1 MWRSSLSGWC
11 NSNPHSLHLVL
22 VDFPF
27 FPKRPMTYDFY
38 ELIKRFFIPCSL
50 AIKNITVLGSGV
62 MGHGI
67 AQVSAT
73 AGYNVVLR
81 DIKQEFLDKAM
92 EKIKWSLDKLVT
104 KEKISSEEGA
114 TIFSRITPIVDLND
128 AVKDAELVIE
138 VVPEIMDLK
147 KQVYAELDKV
157 AKPEVVFA
165 SNTSTLPI
173 TEIANTTSRPDKFIG
188 IHFFNPPQLM
198 KLVEVIPGEK
208 TSQEITNLTQE
219 FVKSV
224 NKQAVLCRKDVPG
237 FIINRLF
244 IPMVHEACYLQDR
257 TGSTLEEIDSAVKFK
272 LGFPMGIFE
281 LADFTGMDVI
291 HKATVEMHLRD
302 KKVITPHKT
311 IEKMFDEK
319 KLGQKSG
326 EGYYKYSDDK
336 YERVELSEEL
346 AQKCNPIQLV
356 ANVLNNAAWLITNG
370 ASDIEEIEMAARLG
384 LGLRK
389 PLFETA
395 KEVGIKNIVDE
406 LNNLAQIHGEFY
418 KPDPLLESMV

>member
-1 MWRSSLSGWC
+1 M
-11 NSNPHSLHLVL
+11 
-22 VDFPF
+22 
-27 FPKRPMTYDFY
+27 
-38 ELIKRFFIPCSL
+38 I
-50 AIKNITVLGSGV
+50 IKNITVLGSGV

-92 EKIKWSLDKLVT
+92 EKIKWSLDKLVS
-104 KEKISSEEGA
+104 KEKITKEEGDI
-114 TIFSRITPIVDLND
+114 IFSRIIPIVNLKD
-128 AVKDAELVIE
+128 AVKDAEMIIE
-138 VVPEIMDLK
+138 VVPEIMELK
-147 KQVYAELDKV
+147 KKVYAELDQV
-157 AKPEVVFA
+157 AGPDVIFA

-173 TEIANTTSRPDKFIG
+173 TEIANTTSRPEKFIG

-198 KLVEVIPGEK
+198 KLVEIIPGEK
-208 TSQEITNLTQE
+208 TTQAIIDLIQEY
-219 FVKSV
+219 VKSV

-244 IPMVHEACYLQDR
+244 IPMVHEACYVQDR
-257 TGSTLEEIDSAVKFK
+257 TNSTLEEIDSAVKFK

-302 KKVITPHKT
+302 KKVINPHPT
-311 IEKMFDEK
+311 VEKMFDEN

-336 YERVELSEEL
+336 YERVTLSEEL
-346 AQKCNPIQLV
+346 AQKFNPIQLV
-356 ANVLNNAAWLITNG
+356 ANILNNAAWLITNG
-370 ASDIEEIEMAARLG
+370 ASDITEIEKAAQLG
-384 LGLRK
+384 LGLKK

-395 KEVGIKNIVDE
+395 KEIGIKNIVNE
-406 LNNLAQIHGEFY
+406 LNNLVKEYGEFY
-418 KPDPLLESMV
+418 KPDPLLISMQ

>member
-1 MWRSSLSGWC
+1 
-11 NSNPHSLHLVL
+11 
-22 VDFPF
+22 
-27 FPKRPMTYDFY
+27 MTV
-38 ELIKRFFIPCSL
+38 
-50 AIKNITVLGSGV
+50 KNITVLGSGV

-92 EKIKWSLDKLVT
+92 EKIKWSLDKLVS
-104 KEKISSEEGA
+104 KEKISKEEGDS
-114 TIFSRITPIVDLND
+114 IFSRITPIVDLNE
-128 AVKDAELVIE
+128 AVKNAELVIE

-147 KQVYAELDKV
+147 KSVYAELDK
-157 AKPEVVFA
+157 AASPEVVFA

-173 TEIANTTSRPDKFIG
+173 TEIANTTSRPEKFIG

-208 TSQEITNLTQE
+208 TSQEITDLTQE
-219 FVKSV
+219 YVKSV

-244 IPMVHEACYLQDR
+244 IPMVHEACYAQDR
-257 TGSTLEEIDSAVKFK
+257 TNAALEEIDSAVKFK

-302 KKVITPHKT
+302 KKVINPHPT

-336 YERVELSEEL
+336 YERVALSEEL
-346 AQKCNPIQLV
+346 AEKFNPIQLV
-356 ANVLNNAAWLITNG
+356 ANILNNAAWLITNG
-370 ASDIEEIEMAARLG
+370 ASDIAEIEKAVQLG

-395 KEVGIKNIVDE
+395 KEIGIKNIVNE
-406 LNNLAQIHGEFY
+406 LNKLAEKHGEFY
-418 KPDPLLESMV
+418 KPDPLLVSMQ

>member
-1 MWRSSLSGWC
+1 MKKYIIK
-11 NSNPHSLHLVL
+11 
-22 VDFPF
+22 DTEF
-27 FPKRPMTYDFY
+27 FQIMTV
-38 ELIKRFFIPCSL
+38 
-50 AIKNITVLGSGV
+50 KNITVLGSGV

-92 EKIKWSLDKLVT
+92 EKIKWSLDKLVS
-104 KEKISSEEGA
+104 KEKISKEEGDA
-114 TIFSRITPIVDLND
+114 IFSRIVPIVDLNE
-128 AVKDAELVIE
+128 AVKNAELVIE

-147 KQVYAELDKV
+147 KSVYAELDK
-157 AKPEVVFA
+157 AANPEVVFA

-173 TEIANTTSRPDKFIG
+173 TEIANTTSRPEKFIG

-208 TSQEITNLTQE
+208 TSQEITDLTQE
-219 FVKSV
+219 YVKSV

-244 IPMVHEACYLQDR
+244 IPMVHEACYAQDR
-257 TGSTLEEIDSAVKFK
+257 TNATLEEIDSAVKFN

-302 KKVITPHKT
+302 KKVINPHPT
-311 IEKMFDEK
+311 IEKMFDGK

-346 AQKCNPIQLV
+346 AEKFNPIQLV
-356 ANVLNNAAWLITNG
+356 ANILNNAAWLITNG
-370 ASDIEEIEMAARLG
+370 ASDIGEIEKAAQLG
-384 LGLRK
+384 LGLKK

-395 KEVGIKNIVDE
+395 KEIGIKNIVDE
-406 LNNLAQIHGEFY
+406 LNKLAEKHGDFY
-418 KPDPLLESMV
+418 KPDPLLISML

>member
-1 MWRSSLSGWC
+1 
-11 NSNPHSLHLVL
+11 
-22 VDFPF
+22 
-27 FPKRPMTYDFY
+27 MTV
-38 ELIKRFFIPCSL
+38 
-50 AIKNITVLGSGV
+50 KNITVLGSGV

-92 EKIKWSLDKLVT
+92 GKIKWSLDKLVS
-104 KEKISSEEGA
+104 KEKISKEEGDS
-114 TIFSRITPIVDLND
+114 IFSRITPIVDLKE

-147 KQVYAELDKV
+147 KKVYAELDQV
-157 AKPEVVFA
+157 AAPEVIFA

-173 TEIANTTSRPDKFIG
+173 TEIANTTSRPEKFVG

-208 TSQEITNLTQE
+208 TSQQVTDLTLE
-219 FVKSV
+219 YVKSV
-224 NKQAVLCRKDVPG
+224 NKQAVVCRKDVPG

-244 IPMVHEACYLQDR
+244 IPMVHEACFVKDR
-257 TGSTLEEIDSAVKFK
+257 TDATLEEIDSAVKFN

-302 KKVITPHKT
+302 KKVINPHPLV
-311 IEKMFDEK
+311 EKMFDEK

-336 YERVELSEEL
+336 YERVALSEEL
-346 AQKCNPIQLV
+346 AQKCNPIQIV
-356 ANVLNNAAWLITNG
+356 ANILNNAAWLITNG
-370 ASDIEEIEMAARLG
+370 ASDIDEIEKAAQLG
-384 LGLRK
+384 LGLKK

-395 KEVGIKNIVDE
+395 KEIGIKNIVDE
-406 LNNLAQIHGEFY
+406 LNKLAEEHGEFY
-418 KPDPLLESMV
+418 KPDPLLISMQ

>member
-1 MWRSSLSGWC
+1 MS
-11 NSNPHSLHLVL
+11 V
-22 VDFPF
+22 
-27 FPKRPMTYDFY
+27 
-38 ELIKRFFIPCSL
+38 
-50 AIKNITVLGSGV
+50 KNITVLGSGV

-92 EKIKWSLDKLVT
+92 EKIKWSLDKLVS
-104 KEKISSEEGA
+104 KEKISKDEGDS
-114 TIFSRITPIVDLND
+114 IFARITPIVDLNE
-128 AVKDAELVIE
+128 AVKNAELVIE

-147 KQVYAELDKV
+147 KSVYAELDK
-157 AKPEVVFA
+157 AAGPEVIFA

-173 TEIANTTSRPDKFIG
+173 TEIANTTSRPEKFIG

-208 TSQEITNLTQE
+208 TGQEITELTQE

-244 IPMVHEACYLQDR
+244 IPMVHEACYAQDR
-257 TGSTLEEIDSAVKFK
+257 TSATLEEIDSAVKFK

-302 KKVITPHKT
+302 KKVINPHPT
-311 IEKMFDEK
+311 VEKMFDEK

-336 YERVELSEEL
+336 YERVTLSEEL
-346 AQKCNPIQLV
+346 AQKFNPIQLV
-356 ANVLNNAAWLITNG
+356 ANILNNAAWLITNG
-370 ASDIEEIEMAARLG
+370 ASDIGEIEKAAQLG
-384 LGLRK
+384 LGLKK

-395 KEVGIKNIVDE
+395 KEIGIKNIVDE
-406 LNNLAQIHGEFY
+406 LNKLSEKHGDFY
-418 KPDPLLESMV
+418 KPDPLLISML

>member
-1 MWRSSLSGWC
+1 
-11 NSNPHSLHLVL
+11 
-22 VDFPF
+22 
-27 FPKRPMTYDFY
+27 MT
-38 ELIKRFFIPCSL
+38 
-50 AIKNITVLGSGV
+50 IKNITILGSGV

-92 EKIKWSLDKLVT
+92 EKIKWSLDKLVS
-104 KEKISSEEGA
+104 KEKISKQEGDE
-114 TIFSRITPIVDLND
+114 IFSRITPIVDLSE
-128 AVKDAELVIE
+128 AVKNAEMVIE

-147 KQVYAELDKV
+147 KKVYAELDSV
-157 AKPEVVFA
+157 AAPEVIFA

-208 TSQEITNLTQE
+208 TSQQVTDLTLDY
-219 FVKSV
+219 VKSV
-224 NKQAVLCRKDVPG
+224 NKQAVVCRKDVPG

-244 IPMVHEACYLQDR
+244 IPLVHEACYLKDR
-257 TGSTLEEIDSAVKFK
+257 ENLSLEEIDSAFK
-272 LGFPMGIFE
+272 LNLGFPMGIFE

-291 HKATVEMHLRD
+291 HKATQEMHLRD
-302 KKVITPHKT
+302 KKVINPHPL

-326 EGYYKYSDDK
+326 EGFYKYSDDK

-346 AQKCNPIQLV
+346 ATKCNPIQLV
-356 ANVLNNAAWLITNG
+356 ANILNNAAWLISNG
-370 ASDIEEIEMAARLG
+370 ASDIDEIEKASQLG

-395 KEVGIKNIVDE
+395 KEIGIKNIVDE
-406 LNNLAQIHGEFY
+406 LNNLAKQHGEFY
-418 KPDPLLESMV
+418 TPDSLLVSMQ

>member
-1 MWRSSLSGWC
+1 
-11 NSNPHSLHLVL
+11 
-22 VDFPF
+22 
-27 FPKRPMTYDFY
+27 MTV
-38 ELIKRFFIPCSL
+38 
-50 AIKNITVLGSGV
+50 KNITVLGSGV

-92 EKIKWSLDKLVT
+92 EKIKWSLDKLVS
-104 KEKISSEEGA
+104 KEKISKEEGDS
-114 TIFSRITPIVDLND
+114 IFSRITPIVDLNE
-128 AVKDAELVIE
+128 AVKNAELVIE

-147 KQVYAELDKV
+147 KSVYAELDK
-157 AKPEVVFA
+157 AASPEVVFA

-173 TEIANTTSRPDKFIG
+173 TEIANTTSRPEKFIG

-208 TSQEITNLTQE
+208 TSQEITDLTLE
-219 FVKSV
+219 YVKSV
-224 NKQAVLCRKDVPG
+224 NKQAVVCRRDVPG

-244 IPMVHEACYLQDR
+244 IPMVHEACYAQDR
-257 TGSTLEEIDSAVKFK
+257 TNSTLEEIDSAVKFK

-302 KKVITPHKT
+302 KKVINPHPT
-311 IEKMFDEK
+311 VEKMFDEK

-336 YERVELSEEL
+336 YERVALSEEL
-346 AQKCNPIQLV
+346 AEKFNPIQLV
-356 ANVLNNAAWLITNG
+356 ANILNNAAWLITNG
-370 ASDIEEIEMAARLG
+370 ASDIGEIEKAAQLG
-384 LGLRK
+384 LGLKK

-395 KEVGIKNIVDE
+395 KEIGIKNIVDE
-406 LNNLAQIHGEFY
+406 LNKLAEKHGDFY
-418 KPDPLLESMV
+418 KPDPLLISML

>member
-1 MWRSSLSGWC
+1 L
-11 NSNPHSLHLVL
+11 N
-22 VDFPF
+22 
-27 FPKRPMTYDFY
+27 
-38 ELIKRFFIPCSL
+38 ELIKGISEYGL
-50 AIKNITVLGSGV
+50 LNIKNITVLGSGV

-92 EKIKWSLDKLVT
+92 EKIRWSLDKLVT
-104 KEKISSEEGA
+104 KEKISKEEGDA
-114 TIFSRITPIVDLND
+114 IFSRIRPVVDLND

-147 KQVYAELDKV
+147 KQVYAELDKA
-157 AKPEVVFA
+157 AKPEVIFA

-208 TSQEITNLTQE
+208 TSQEITELTQE
-219 FVKSV
+219 FVKTV
-224 NKQAVLCRKDVPG
+224 NKQAVVCRKDVPG

-257 TGSTLEEIDSAVKFK
+257 TGASLEEIDSAVKFK

-302 KKVITPHKT
+302 KKVINPHKT
-311 IEKMFDEK
+311 VEKMFNEK

-370 ASDIEEIEMAARLG
+370 ASDIEEIEKAAKLG

-395 KEVGIKNIVDE
+395 KEIGIQNIVDE
-406 LNNLAQIHGEFY
+406 LNKLTENFGEFY
-418 KPDPLLESMV
+418 KPDPLLESMI

>member
-1 MWRSSLSGWC
+1 
-11 NSNPHSLHLVL
+11 
-22 VDFPF
+22 
-27 FPKRPMTYDFY
+27 MTV
-38 ELIKRFFIPCSL
+38 
-50 AIKNITVLGSGV
+50 KNITVLGSGV

-92 EKIKWSLDKLVT
+92 EKIKWSLDKLVS
-104 KEKISSEEGA
+104 KEKISKEKGDS
-114 TIFSRITPIVDLND
+114 IFSRITPIVDLNE
-128 AVKDAELVIE
+128 AVKNAELVIE

-147 KQVYAELDKV
+147 KSVYAELDK
-157 AKPEVVFA
+157 AANSEVVFA

-173 TEIANTTSRPDKFIG
+173 TEIANTTSRPEKFIG

-208 TSQEITNLTQE
+208 TSQEITDLTLE
-219 FVKSV
+219 YVKSV
-224 NKQAVLCRKDVPG
+224 NKQAVVCRRDVPG

-244 IPMVHEACYLQDR
+244 IPMVHEACYAQDR
-257 TGSTLEEIDSAVKFK
+257 TNSTLEEIDSAVKFK

-302 KKVITPHKT
+302 KKVINPHPT
-311 IEKMFDEK
+311 VEKMFDEK

-336 YERVELSEEL
+336 YERVTLSEEL
-346 AQKCNPIQLV
+346 AEKFNPIQLV
-356 ANVLNNAAWLITNG
+356 ANILNNAAWLITNG
-370 ASDIEEIEMAARLG
+370 ASDMGEIEKAAQLG
-384 LGLRK
+384 LGLKK

-395 KEVGIKNIVDE
+395 KEIGIKNIVDE
-406 LNNLAQIHGEFY
+406 LNKLAEKHGDFY
-418 KPDPLLESMV
+418 KPDPLLISML

>member
-1 MWRSSLSGWC
+1 M
-11 NSNPHSLHLVL
+11 N
-22 VDFPF
+22 
-27 FPKRPMTYDFY
+27 
-38 ELIKRFFIPCSL
+38 ELIKGISEYGVL
-50 AIKNITVLGSGV
+50 NIKNITVLGSGV

-92 EKIKWSLDKLVT
+92 EKIHWSLDKLVT
-104 KEKISSEEGA
+104 KEKISKEEGDA
-114 TIFSRITPIVDLND
+114 IFSRITPVVDLND

-147 KQVYAELDKV
+147 KQVYAELDKA
-157 AKPEVVFA
+157 AKPEVIFA

-208 TSQEITNLTQE
+208 TAQEITELTQD
-219 FVKSV
+219 FVRSV

-244 IPMVHEACYLQDR
+244 IPMVHEACYMQDR
-257 TGSTLEEIDSAVKFK
+257 TGASLEEIDSAVKFK

-302 KKVITPHKT
+302 KKVINPHKT

-370 ASDIEEIEMAARLG
+370 ASDIEEIEKAAKLG

-395 KEVGIKNIVDE
+395 KEIGLQNIVDE
-406 LNNLAQIHGEFY
+406 LNNLAQEHGEFY
-418 KPDPLLESMV
+418 KPDRLLETMI

>member
-1 MWRSSLSGWC
+1 MVFQTWC
-11 NSNPHSLHLVL
+11 V
-22 VDFPF
+22 
-27 FPKRPMTYDFY
+27 T
-38 ELIKRFFIPCSL
+38 
-50 AIKNITVLGSGV
+50 IKNITVLGSGV

-67 AQVSAT
+67 AQVTAT
-73 AGYNVVLR
+73 AGYNVILR

-92 EKIKWSLDKLVT
+92 EKIKWSLDKMVS
-104 KEKISSEEGA
+104 KEKISEEEGDS
-114 TIFSRITPIVDLND
+114 IFSRIKPVVELSD

-157 AKPEVVFA
+157 ASPEIIFA

-173 TEIANTTSRPDKFIG
+173 TEIANTTSRPEKFIG

-208 TSQEITNLTQE
+208 TATKIVEITQE

-257 TGSTLEEIDSAVKFK
+257 TGATLEEIDSAVKFK

-302 KKVITPHKT
+302 KKVINPHST
-311 IEKMFDEK
+311 VEKMFDEK

-346 AQKCNPIQLV
+346 AGKCNPIQLV
-356 ANVLNNAAWLITNG
+356 ANILNNAAWLITNG
-370 ASDIEEIEMAARLG
+370 ASDIDEIEKAAKLG
-384 LGLRK
+384 LGLKK

-395 KEVGIKNIVDE
+395 KEIGIKNIVDE
-406 LNNLAQIHGEFY
+406 LNNLAEKHGEFY
-418 KPDPLLESMV
+418 KPDPLLESMI

>member
-1 MWRSSLSGWC
+1 MVFQTGC
-11 NSNPHSLHLVL
+11 VT
-22 VDFPF
+22 V
-27 FPKRPMTYDFY
+27 
-38 ELIKRFFIPCSL
+38 
-50 AIKNITVLGSGV
+50 KNITVLGSGV

-92 EKIKWSLDKLVT
+92 EKIKWSLDKLVS
-104 KEKISSEEGA
+104 KEKISKDEGDS
-114 TIFSRITPIVDLND
+114 IFARITPIVDLNE
-128 AVKDAELVIE
+128 AVKNAELVIE

-147 KQVYAELDKV
+147 KSVYAELDK
-157 AKPEVVFA
+157 AAGPEVIFA

-173 TEIANTTSRPDKFIG
+173 TEIANTTSRPEKFIG

-208 TSQEITNLTQE
+208 TGQEITELTQE

-244 IPMVHEACYLQDR
+244 IPMVHEACFAQDR
-257 TGSTLEEIDSAVKFK
+257 TNATLEEIDSAVKFK

-291 HKATVEMHLRD
+291 HKATTEMHLRD
-302 KKVITPHKT
+302 KKVINPHPT
-311 IEKMFDEK
+311 VEKMFDEK

-336 YERVELSEEL
+336 YERVTLSEEL
-346 AQKCNPIQLV
+346 AQKFNPIQLV
-356 ANVLNNAAWLITNG
+356 ANIVNNAAWLITNG
-370 ASDIEEIEMAARLG
+370 ASDIEEIEKAAQLG
-384 LGLRK
+384 LGLKK

-395 KEVGIKNIVDE
+395 KEIGIKNIVDE
-406 LNNLAQIHGEFY
+406 LNKLAEKHGEFY
-418 KPDPLLESMV
+418 KPDPLLISMQ